1 MDIVFHPVA
10 CVRNS
15 YPYPDKPDTWYG
27 TESTI
32 ELDRRWVSALK
43 GLTDFSHIV
52 VLCYL
57 HLTSQED
64 PPLLIH
70 PQGNPTMPLVGFW
83 STRSPHRPNPISV
96 SMARLLGIEDNI
108 LHVQNLDMFDST
120 PVLDIK
126 PYLFPSDE
134 PDQIT
139 VAQWVYDLNRS
150 RVPDS
155 GKSSTT

>member
-1 MDIVFHPVA
+1 MDIVFHPIA
-10 CVRNS
+10 RVRNR
-15 YPYPDKPDTWYG
+15 YPYPDKPSTWYG

-32 ELDRRWVSALK
+32 ELDRRWVPALK
-43 GLTDFSHIV
+43 GLTDFTHIV

-57 HLTSQED
+57 HLSPQED
-64 PPLLIH
+64 PPMLIH
-70 PQGNPTMPLVGFW
+70 PRRDPKMPLIGFW

-96 SMARLLGIEDNI
+96 SMARLLEIKDNI
-108 LHVQNLDMFDST
+108 LRVQNLDMFDGT

-139 VAQWVYDLNRS
+139 VAQWVYALQ
-150 RVPDS
+150 
-155 GKSSTT
+155 KS

>member
-10 CVRNS
+10 YVRNC

-27 TESTI
+27 TESII
-32 ELDRRWVSALK
+32 ELDRHWVPALK
-43 GLTDFSHIV
+43 GLTDFSHII

-57 HLTSQED
+57 HLAPQEE
-64 PPLLIH
+64 PPMLIH
-70 PQGNPTMPLVGFW
+70 PRRDPNMPLIGFW

-96 SMARLLGIEDNI
+96 SIARLLGIEDHI
-108 LHVQNLDMFDST
+108 LRVRNLDMFDGT

-126 PYLFPSDE
+126 PYLFPSDG

-139 VAQWVYDLNRS
+139 VARWVDDLQH
-150 RVPDS
+150 
-155 GKSSTT
+155 SSS